1 MVEDNYR
8 QAFKAAIARI
18 YHTNGAIVGAGFLVT
33 DRYLLTC
40 AHVVTAALGIST
52 ETVEAPTALLELDFP
67 LIAPGQKVKAK
78 VVFWQP
84 VNPTQIGED
93 IAGLELESAALAESQ
108 AVRLVTTEEFWNHPF
123 QIFGFPSQR
132 DVGIWASG
140 VLRDR
145 LANGWVQME
154 DIKAQGYAVQPG
166 FSGAPIWDETLQ
178 GVVGM
183 AVAAEK
189 KREDAKAAFMIPIS
203 AIASRWAVLGHSIQ
217 TPDVPE
223 PDLESQGMKDF
234 FVSYNRADK
243 QWAEW
248 IAWTLEAAGYSVVI
262 QAWDF
267 RPGGNFVLDMQR
279 AAAESQKTIAV
290 LSESYLKSSFTQ
302 PEWAAAFASDPQ
314 SIERELIPVRVKEC
328 QPTGLLKPIVYVDL
342 VGMPQAAA
350 KQKVLDSLRDR
361 LKPESEP
368 TFPGEDSEVSIPV
381 VSWSEVSPVP
391 ETVQTISEP
400 KDFPSAL
407 SRVQQAVAK
416 GLQTQLDDLMS
427 EYEALNQQ
435 LGYTTDAVE
444 RKRRERQLESIAQE
458 MDKVAA
464 KLDALGG

>member
-18 YHTNGAIVGAGFLVT
+18 YHTNGAIVGAGFLVA

-40 AHVVTAALGIST
+40 AHVVTAALGIPT

-189 KREDAKAAFMIPIS
+189 KREDAKAAFMIPIA

-248 IAWTLEAAGYSVVI
+248 IAWTLEESGYTVVV

-290 LSESYLKSSFTQ
+290 LSESYLKSSYTQ

-314 SIERELIPVRVKEC
+314 SLERKLIPVRVKEC
-328 QPTGLLKPIVYVDL
+328 KPEGMLRPIVYVDL
-342 VGMPQAAA
+342 VGVLETDA
-350 KQKVLDSLRDR
+350 KQTLLDGLRPSGR
-361 LKPESEP
+361 PAQKPMFPDTNVSKETTTSER
-368 TFPGEDSEVSIPV
+368 VIA
-381 VSWSEVSPVP
+381 
-391 ETVQTISEP
+391 EP
-400 KDFPSAL
+400 QPFPSAL
-407 SRVQQAVAK
+407 SRVQQVQEKSLQQRLNSLMAK
-416 GLQTQLDDLMS
+416 
-427 EYEALNQQ
+427 YERLAKQRD
-435 LGYTTDAVE
+435 YTTNAAD
-444 RKRRERQLESIAQE
+444 RDDQERQLVAIAE
-458 MDKVAA
+458 DMEKVAA
-464 KLDALGG
+464 EFDALGK